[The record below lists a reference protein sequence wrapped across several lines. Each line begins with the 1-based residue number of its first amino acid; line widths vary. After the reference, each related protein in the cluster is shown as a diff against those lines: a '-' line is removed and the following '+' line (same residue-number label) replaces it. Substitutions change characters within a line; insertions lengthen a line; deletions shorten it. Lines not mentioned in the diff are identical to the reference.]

1 MPAPRVFPS
10 LTNRKNSN
18 NAVDGNAH
26 DTFSLFWIP
35 LAVDQLDSNIDS
47 SLLTKPHDLRA
58 RSPVPAHQSLVCSR
72 GDKIFRG
79 QCNSADAIQMPGKLL
94 QGIECQG

>member
-1 MPAPRVFPS
+1 MLTSRVFFS

-18 NAVDGNAH
+18 DAVDSNAH
-26 DTFSLFWIP
+26 NTFSLFGIP
-35 LAVDQLDSNIDS
+35 LAADQLDANIDG

-58 RSPVPAHQSLVCSR
+58 RSPVPTHQSFVCSR

-79 QCNSADAIQMPGKLL
+79 QCNSPDAI
-94 QGIECQG
+94 